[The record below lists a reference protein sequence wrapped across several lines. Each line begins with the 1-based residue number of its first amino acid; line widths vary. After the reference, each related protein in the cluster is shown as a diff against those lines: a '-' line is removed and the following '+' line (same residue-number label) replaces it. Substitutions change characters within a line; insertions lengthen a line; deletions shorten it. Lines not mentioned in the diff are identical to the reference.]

1 MKKFFIIF
9 SILLLLVG
17 INSISFAQQ
26 VTVTGVGDNKDE
38 AVKEALRTAVEQVV
52 GVYINSNTVVSNL
65 QVELDKIYAASE
77 GYVNDFRVLRTAY
90 KGDKCHVQVRVD
102 VDTEPN
108 SKLLSDLQLTYLL
121 DNPRIIV
128 KVSGSRYA
136 GICEAAIV
144 SKLRDMGMDVVATK
158 SNPQQQVSVEPDM
171 ISMQGEAA
179 DEAVDVVDTVA
190 AVDTVDVDDSIQEA
204 SEDYAEDDFSSG
216 VEDSFEEGNE
226 ENNTDMD
233 ADGFSEGTVQ
243 AEDGNG
249 EVEDGNG
256 EAEENDIAAQSQYD
270 FNDEAAVVNNFPMS
284 EQGKVP
290 TLSDWGTDELDADL
304 SSYTVRC
311 MLSESSMNV
320 TLPNFYVAGKKNKA
334 GNNAT
339 GLFKGIINVN
349 VDVVKNDTKSVIQ
362 QFYLTDTK
370 IYNSVDIAKQMA
382 VEGVSSQIAN
392 KVAEI
397 FSHHAS
403 LVKSNK

>member
-1 MKKFFIIF
+1 MKKFFF
-9 SILLLLVG
+9 TLLLLIY
-17 INSISFAQQ
+17 INSIAFAQQ
-26 VTVTGVGDNKDE
+26 VTVTGIGDDKDE
-38 AVKEALRTAVEQVV
+38 AVKDALRTAVEQVI
-52 GVYINSNTVVSNL
+52 GVYINSNTVVSKS

-121 DNPRIIV
+121 DNPSIMV

-144 SKLRDMGMDVVATK
+144 GKLRDMGLDVVAAK
-158 SNPQQQVSVEPDM
+158 SAPQIQVIAEPDT
-171 ISMQGEAA
+171 ILAQGNTSA
-179 DEAVDVVDTVA
+179 DNIDANENSQEESENDIDNDLGSDVSG
-190 AVDTVDVDDSIQEA
+190 DDN
-204 SEDYAEDDFSSG
+204 DFKEDDIEMEDFSENNQQS
-216 VEDSFEEGNE
+216 ENGNDENNENNDNDE
-226 ENNTDMD
+226 ENN
-233 ADGFSEGTVQ
+233 
-243 AEDGNG
+243 N
-249 EVEDGNG
+249 
-256 EAEENDIAAQSQYD
+256 EEQNQDSL
-270 FNDEAAVVNNFPMS
+270 NDESLSALAIPMS
-284 EQGKVP
+284 EQGKAP
-290 TLSDWGTDELDADL
+290 TLSDWGTDELNADL
-304 SSYTVRC
+304 SNYTVRC
-311 MLSESSMNV
+311 ILSEGSMNV
-320 TLPNFYVAGKKNKA
+320 TLPNFYVAGKRNKV

-339 GLFKGIINVN
+339 GLFKGIINAN

-370 IYNSVDIAKQMA
+370 IYSSADIAKQMA

-397 FSHHAS
+397 FSHHAA

>member
-1 MKKFFIIF
+1 MKRIF
-9 SILLLLVG
+9 LLVCFVLFMC
-17 INSISFAQQ
+17 NVACAQQ
-26 VTVTGVGDNKDE
+26 VTVTGIGDDKDK
-38 AVKEALRTAVEQVV
+38 AVKDALRTAVEQVV

-121 DNPRIIV
+121 DNPSIMV

-136 GICEAAIV
+136 GICEASIV
-144 SKLRDMGMDVVATK
+144 GKLRYMGLDVVAAK
-158 SNPQQQVSVEPDM
+158 SGPQIQVIAEPDTVSAQEN
-171 ISMQGEAA
+171 ITAENV
-179 DEAVDVVDTVA
+179 DENENNQEESENESENDSDNELGRDVS
-190 AVDTVDVDDSIQEA
+190 DDENDFK
-204 SEDYAEDDFSSG
+204 EDNVEMEDF
-216 VEDSFEEGNE
+216 FENNQQPGNSDDENNENNNE
-226 ENNTDMD
+226 EQNPD
-233 ADGFSEGTVQ
+233 SL
-243 AEDGNG
+243 
-249 EVEDGNG
+249 
-256 EAEENDIAAQSQYD
+256 
-270 FNDEAAVVNNFPMS
+270 NDESLSISAIPMS
-284 EQGKVP
+284 EQGKTP

-311 MLSESSMNV
+311 ILSEGSMNV
-320 TLPNFYVAGKKNKA
+320 TLPNFYVAGKRNKV

-339 GLFKGIINVN
+339 GLFKGIINAN

-370 IYNSVDIAKQMA
+370 IHSSTDIAKQMA
-382 VEGVSSQIAN
+382 VEGVSRQIAN

-397 FSHHAS
+397 FSHHAA

>member
-1 MKKFFIIF
+1 MKKIFIF
-9 SILLLLVG
+9 VVLLLFA
-17 INSISFAQQ
+17 NISYAQQ
-26 VTVTGVGDNKDE
+26 VTVTGIGDDKDK
-38 AVKEALRTAVEQVV
+38 AVKDALRTAVEQVI
-52 GVYINSNTVVSNL
+52 GVYINSNTVVSKS

-77 GYVNDFRVLRTAY
+77 GYINDFRVLRTAY

-121 DNPRIIV
+121 DNPSIMV

-144 SKLRDMGMDVVATK
+144 GKLRDMGLDVVAAK
-158 SNPQQQVSVEPDM
+158 SAPQIQVIAEPDT
-171 ISMQGEAA
+171 ISAQGNTSA
-179 DEAVDVVDTVA
+179 DNVDANDNSQEENGNDSDA
-190 AVDTVDVDDSIQEA
+190 DSGSDVSGNDNDFKEEDIEMEKY
-204 SEDYAEDDFSSG
+204 SENDQQSEN
-216 VEDSFEEGNE
+216 GNDENNDNKDNDE
-226 ENNTDMD
+226 ENNNK
-233 ADGFSEGTVQ
+233 EQ
-243 AEDGNG
+243 NQ
-249 EVEDGNG
+249 N
-256 EAEENDIAAQSQYD
+256 NL
-270 FNDEAAVVNNFPMS
+270 NDEILPVNTIPVS
-284 EQGKVP
+284 EQGKTP

-311 MLSESSMNV
+311 ILSEGSMNV
-320 TLPNFYVAGKKNKA
+320 TLPNFDVAGKRTKV

-339 GLFKGIINVN
+339 GLFKGIINAN

-370 IYNSVDIAKQMA
+370 IYSSADIAKQMA

-397 FSHHAS
+397 FSHHAA